1 MAFVIAQEVPL
12 LAGCSPADLQ
22 GGLARFR
29 HRQLQPGEVLMS
41 EGADGREF
49 FLISSGTLAISRGGE
64 FVRMLSGPTFL
75 GEEAMLGLGSR
86 SATVT
91 ALTAVEALSTG
102 QLGFDEM
109 MRLPGVGRQIATA
122 VADRI
127 RGRVQATHVAS

>member
-12 LAGCSPADLQ
+12 LAGCSEDDLRC
-22 GGLARFR
+22 GLARFH
-29 HRQLQPGEVLMS
+29 HRRLQPGEVLIEEGS
-41 EGADGREF
+41 EDLEF

-75 GEEAMLGLGSR
+75 GEEAMLGLGAR

-91 ALTAVEALSTG
+91 ALTPVEALATG

-127 RGRVQATHVAS
+127 RGRDATTEVAS